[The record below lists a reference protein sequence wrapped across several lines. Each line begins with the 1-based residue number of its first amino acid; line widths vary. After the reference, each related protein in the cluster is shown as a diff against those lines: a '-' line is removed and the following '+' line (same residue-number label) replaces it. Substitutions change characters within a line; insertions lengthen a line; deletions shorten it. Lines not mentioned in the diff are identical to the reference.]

1 MGSTEN
7 SVKKIYGFYKIV
19 KAESDG
25 RYCEPSSL
33 LSVVERKPREIKK
46 QALGSGRKDI

>member
-33 LSVVERKPREIKK
+33 LSVNQER
-46 QALGSGRKDI
+46 